1 MLSSV
6 LLLFI
11 NSMNWD
17 VNSNFRNEASSN
29 TLQLLDRR
37 LSVLEEL
44 LRNLTVSSDEKWMS
58 INSEWKELHKSVS
71 ELRMFR

>member
-44 LRNLTVSSDEKWMS
+44 LRNLTVSSDQKWMS